1 MILLMYDFLEWEEC
15 AGWCLPEDSY
25 ISILWGKKPSILNLL
40 ILMLKMI
47 HKFKFQNSESLLH
60 DF

>member
-1 MILLMYDFLEWEEC
+1 MYDFLEWEEH